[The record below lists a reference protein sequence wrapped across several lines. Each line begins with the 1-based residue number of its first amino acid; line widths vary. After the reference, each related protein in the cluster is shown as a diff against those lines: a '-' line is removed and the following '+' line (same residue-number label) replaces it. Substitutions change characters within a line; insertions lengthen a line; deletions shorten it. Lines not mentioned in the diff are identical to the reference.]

1 MLLYYITDSQGQPDR
16 PAWLEERVLAAARA
30 GIDWIQIREKD
41 LPARAQ
47 FDLAVR
53 LRRRLAT
60 SPVRPRLLI
69 NDRLDIALAAGL
81 DGVHLPAQGL
91 PVADVAAQRAR
102 LPAGFLIV
110 ASCHSAA
117 AVMQAA
123 EEGATAAVL
132 GPIFA
137 TPSKLAYGAPLG
149 LHALQVARQVSIPV
163 LALGGIALD
172 NAAACLRAGAA
183 GLAAIRLFQSSE
195 VAERCAILRRLWR
208 RSHDADQAGP

>member
-30 GIDWIQIREKD
+30 GVDWIQIREKD
-41 LPARAQ
+41 LSARAL
-47 FDLAVR
+47 FELAGR
-53 LRRRLAT
+53 LRRRLET
-60 SPVRPRLLI
+60 SPVRPRLLL

-91 PVADVAAQRAR
+91 PVAEVAAQRAR
-102 LPAGFLIV
+102 LPARFLIV
-110 ASCHSAA
+110 VSCHSAA

-149 LHALQVARQVSIPV
+149 LPTLQVARQVSIPV
-163 LALGGIALD
+163 LALGGVALD

-183 GLAAIRLFQSSE
+183 GLAAIRLFQSPE
-195 VAERCAILRRLWR
+195 VAERCEILRRL
-208 RSHDADQAGP
+208 